1 MYFFFLMENG
11 TKWCCYSHKVIRR
24 QSWNVTFK
32 KKKGYASVK
41 KVYLLCF
48 SLSEH
53 FVFAEKLHP
62 HCLFWAVNE
71 SLLRSL
77 TATSARWLNS
87 ETAACLM
94 QHVKSTR
101 EWFEIWSVLITCQE
115 VGKKRRVAEKVVH
128 TTSAAAAACCLN
140 THPPSP
146 SWTN

>member
-1 MYFFFLMENG
+1 MIKIMYFWWKTG
-11 TKWCCYSHKVIRR
+11 QSDAAIPTKWHEDSPGMWHI
-24 QSWNVTFK
+24 
-32 KKKGYASVK
+32 KKGFASAK

-53 FVFAEKLHP
+53 FVFVKKLHP

-128 TTSAAAAACCLN
+128 TTSAAACCLN